1 MEKIVDAIQLF
12 DEGKTNEALDLLKQL
27 SEKAS
32 DDQKFA
38 IAELY
43 DEYGFMDEGIKLLEE
58 LLHKYPKEGQVLIKL
73 AEMYIELEQDDLAIH
88 LLNELSKEDDF
99 YVQSLLHLA
108 DLYQSQGLFEVSEQK
123 LLEAKNL
130 KPEEIIIDF
139 ALGELLFS
147 IGLYHRAIPFYE
159 KAVKEK
165 EINGVNIIDRL
176 AECNASLGNYEQAL
190 HLYNE
195 LQSENTD
202 TLFKHGLIAKQLERN
217 DIAIHSWKKLRSID
231 PHYYTVYYELANV
244 LKEEG
249 LLEEAYETVMD
260 GLSYDEFNKEL
271 YLLGAQLSIHL
282 SKKDEGIKYVKQA
295 ISLDSDYKQAILFLI
310 QLYKEEHLYSEI
322 INVIQSL
329 KKEGSEDPIYD
340 WELARAYVEEEM
352 YDAALKAYEDVFLYL
367 GHDSV
372 FLKEYGYFLI
382 EEGQIDKASSVL
394 TTYMAK
400 EPLDE
405 ETAALLE
412 RLNISNDG

>member
-1 MEKIVDAIQLF
+1 MEKVVDAIQLF
-12 DEGKTNEALDLLKQL
+12 DEGKADEALELLKNL
-27 SEKAS
+27 SEEAN
-32 DDQKFA
+32 DEQKFA

-43 DEYGFMDEGIKLLEE
+43 DNYGFMDEGIQLLEE
-58 LLHKYPKEGQVLIKL
+58 LLKTYPDEGQILIKL

-88 LLNELSKEDDF
+88 LLNDIKEEDDF
-99 YVQSLLHLA
+99 YIQSLIHLA

-123 LLEAKNL
+123 LFEAKNL
-130 KPEEIIIDF
+130 KPDEIIIDF

-147 IGLYHRAIPFYE
+147 VGQYNRAIPFYE

-202 TLFKHGLIAKQLERN
+202 TLFKHGLIAKQLNRN

>member
-1 MEKIVDAIQLF
+1 MEEKVLDAIQMF
-12 DEGKTNEALDLLKQL
+12 DEGKTIEAVELLKVL

-130 KPEEIIIDF
+130 KPDELIIDF

-147 IGLYHRAIPFYE
+147 IGKYNRAIPLYE
-159 KAVKEK
+159 KIVQEK
-165 EINGVNIIDRL
+165 EINGVNIVDRL
-176 AECNASLGNYEQAL
+176 AECHASIGNYERAL

-202 TLFKHGLIAKQLERN
+202 TLFKYGLIAKQLKRN
-217 DIAIHSWKKLRSID
+217 DIAIQSWKKLRSID
-231 PHYYTVYYELANV
+231 PYYYTVYYELAC
-244 LKEEG
+244 LLRKEG
-249 LLEEAYETVMD
+249 LIKEAYETVNRK
-260 GLSYDEFNKEL
+260 S
-271 YLLGAQLSIHL
+271 
-282 SKKDEGIKYVKQA
+282 
-295 ISLDSDYKQAILFLI
+295 
-310 QLYKEEHLYSEI
+310 
-322 INVIQSL
+322 
-329 KKEGSEDPIYD
+329 
-340 WELARAYVEEEM
+340 
-352 YDAALKAYEDVFLYL
+352 
-367 GHDSV
+367 
-372 FLKEYGYFLI
+372 
-382 EEGQIDKASSVL
+382 
-394 TTYMAK
+394 T
-400 EPLDE
+400 
-405 ETAALLE
+405 
-412 RLNISNDG
+412 RLNSRHVAI